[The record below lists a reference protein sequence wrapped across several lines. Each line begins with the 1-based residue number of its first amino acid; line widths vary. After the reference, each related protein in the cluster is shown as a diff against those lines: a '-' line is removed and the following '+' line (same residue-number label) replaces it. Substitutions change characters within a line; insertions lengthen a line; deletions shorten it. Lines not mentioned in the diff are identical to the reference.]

1 MIVFKRIIIIVG
13 IICLILLVFYANHR
27 IQLSREHDLLK
38 PLGQLVAVDGKKMSI
53 YTEGK
58 ENTRTA
64 LYLDCA
70 HYIHDY
76 EYSRIS
82 DDIKQFLE

>member
-58 ENTRTA
+58 G
-64 LYLDCA
+64 
-70 HYIHDY
+70 
-76 EYSRIS
+76 EYKNCIIFRLRPLHS
-82 DDIKQFLE
+82 